1 MKSTK
6 VLALL
11 VAAVFAFAGAAF
23 AQDAPKADEPKPVVD
38 VSGVLYLD
46 WGYVQ
51 KANEASTLKEGS
63 DTMRLQRAYLNF
75 AKKIDDMWSVK
86 VTLDGVGVT
95 TKEASIDGVDDGV
108 SDPDLPDDDLEVTN
122 STKANNVMFIKNAY
136 VQMKKDLD
144 PITLTVQY
152 GVVGTPIIGAG
163 DGMSGARWIYNT
175 YMDKSADLLGDAV
188 DVSSADLGLKAD
200 ISVMKMVTLT
210 GMYANGSGYKFTEDQ
225 QVADKAY
232 WGVLSITP
240 IKELAI
246 NGYYHTRDVAPG
258 SDDNTVT
265 YYGGGIGWSDKSFKV
280 GGNFILGE
288 RDAASSEPENKKD
301 YMLYEVFANINLAD
315 VAGVPVLVYG
325 KYAYGESEADDDV
338 KIEGTQIW
346 AGLGY
351 QFNKSVQVMALYQT
365 GEIEEDA
372 AGTKEK
378 IEEDMIWL
386 KMEVKI

>member
-11 VAAVFAFAGAAF
+11 VAAVFVFAGAAF

-38 VSGVLYLD
+38 VSGVLFLD

-51 KANEASTLKEGS
+51 KANEYSSLQEGS
-63 DTMRLQRAYLNF
+63 DTMRLQRAYVTF
-75 AKKIDDMWSVK
+75 AKKIDEVWSAK
-86 VTLDGVGVT
+86 VTVDGVGYDKYGEFDEGT
-95 TKEASIDGVDDGV
+95 TDAEY
-108 SDPDLPDDDLEVTN
+108 
-122 STKANNVMFIKNAY
+122 ANNSQGSVLYLKNAY
-136 VQMKKDLD
+136 VQMKQNFD

-152 GVVGTPIIGAG
+152 GVVGTPVIGAG
-163 DGMSGARWIYNT
+163 DKMSGARWIYNT
-175 YMDKSADLLGDAV
+175 YMDKSKDLLGDTL

-200 ISVMKMVTLT
+200 ISIMKMVTLT

-325 KYAYGESEADDDV
+325 KYAYGESEADDDAKV
-338 KIEGTQIW
+338 EGTQIW

-365 GEIEEDA
+365 GEKEETDNTGA
-372 AGTKEK
+372 KEK

-386 KMEVKI
+386 KTEVKF

>member
-1 MKSTK
+1 MKSRTI
-6 VLALL
+6 LALL
-11 VAAVFAFAGAAF
+11 AAAVFVFAGAAF
-23 AQDAPKADEPKPVVD
+23 AQDAPKAEEQKPVVD

-51 KANEASTLKEGS
+51 KANENSSLVEGS

-75 AKKIDDMWSVK
+75 AKKIDDVWSMK

-95 TKEASIDGVDDGV
+95 TKEAVYEEEDDGDGTLEPGEVGV
-108 SDPDLPDDDLEVTN
+108 SN

-136 VQMKKDLD
+136 VQMKQNFD

-152 GVVGTPIIGAG
+152 GVVGTPIIGQG

-175 YMDKSADLLGDAV
+175 YLDKSGDLLGDTI

-200 ISVMKMVTLT
+200 ISIMKMVTLT
-210 GMYANGSGYKFTEDQ
+210 GMYANGSNYKFTEDQ
-225 QVADKAY
+225 QVTDKAY

-258 SDDNTVT
+258 SQDNTVT

-288 RDAASSEPENKKD
+288 RDAATTANKKD
-301 YMLYEVFANINLAD
+301 YMLYEIFANINLAD

-325 KYAYGESEADDDV
+325 KYAAGESEADNDAKV
-338 KIEGTQIW
+338 EGTQIW

-351 QFNKSVQVMALYQT
+351 QFNKSVQIMALYQT
-365 GEIEEDA
+365 GEKETTTAAGVKTKVEEDIVWV
-372 AGTKEK
+372 KS
-378 IEEDMIWL
+378 
-386 KMEVKI
+386 EVKF

>member
-51 KANEASTLKEGS
+51 KANEASSLKEGS

-75 AKKIDDMWSVK
+75 AKKIDDVWSVK

-95 TKEASIDGVDDGV
+95 TKEASIDGDEVDG
-108 SDPDLPDDDLEVTN
+108 DPDALPDDNLTVSN

-136 VQMKKDLD
+136 VQMKQNFD

-152 GVVGTPIIGAG
+152 GVVGTPIIGQG

-175 YMDKSADLLGDAV
+175 YLDKSGDLLGDTI

-200 ISVMKMVTLT
+200 ISLMKMVTLT
-210 GMYANGSGYKFTEDQ
+210 GMYANGSNYKFTEDQ
-225 QVADKAY
+225 QVTDKAY

-258 SDDNTVT
+258 SEDNTVT

-288 RDAASSEPENKKD
+288 RDAATAPNKKD

-315 VAGVPVLVYG
+315 VAGVPVLFYG
-325 KYAYGESEADDDV
+325 KYAAGESEADDDAKV
-338 KIEGTQIW
+338 EGTQIW

-351 QFNKSVQVMALYQT
+351 QFNKSVQIMALYQT
-365 GEIEEDA
+365 GEKETTTA
-372 AGTKEK
+372 AGVKTKV
-378 IEEDMIWL
+378 EEDMVWV
-386 KMEVKI
+386 KSEVKF